1 MIHLVN
7 QLCIPFSIY
16 QLTFIPEQAGDIK
29 PIHISLIVVFSI
41 MSVVGVIV
49 SVRHYRKKS
58 TAYNTTAMEWEKNCS
73 YDSDDEEEAVSQN
86 EIMPNWLK
94 IRPDMIYP
102 ETSVYLTVELGSGQF
117 GSVYKGQ
124 LVQSRSV

>member
-58 TAYNTTAMEWEKNCS
+58 TAYNTTVMEWEKNCS
-73 YDSDDEEEAVSQN
+73 NHSDNEEEAVSQK
-86 EIMPNWLK
+86 EGMPNWLK